1 MEVANEILA
10 QMDEQL
16 PLVEPVVRHG
26 NPPTFIQTEFFL
38 VLSKSHRYLIAFVPM
53 GISLSL

>member
-26 NPPTFIQTEFFL
+26 NVPSFIQAEQFDAL
-38 VLSKSHRYLIAFVPM
+38 KN
-53 GISLSL
+53 